1 MNASLLL
8 AVVVIVGL
16 LITLLSIIAMVG
28 AIRGRK
34 RD

>member
-8 AVVVIVGL
+8 AGVVIVGL
-16 LITLLSIIAMVG
+16 LIALFSVVAIVG
-28 AIRGRK
+28 TVRGRK